1 MSVFITRCLHPR
13 PPFTHVRQGQT
24 GPSRIRLKRNNQKEV
39 KGGSNDN
46 PYIFHPRV
54 RTVEPV
60 RQALRNTKSIMI
72 MGLPAVVLSGMNDL
86 PFEYIMPQI
95 KNGLVSSFS
104 CVDNSLNV
112 KRAHQKKGDIM
123 NVIKAVWS
131 SADRY
136 DNIIYSFHPLTHMH
150 SLSVAAI
157 LPIHAT
163 TEPGYIPCKTHARYT
178 PNVLSC
184 DAKYT
189 FSKYKKM
196 ISIRYKNIVS
206 IWSPNFAYF

>member
-24 GPSRIRLKRNNQKEV
+24 GPSRIRWKRNNQKEV

-60 RQALRNTKSIMI
+60 RQALRNTKSIMN
-72 MGLPAVVLSGMNDL
+72 MGLPAVVLSGMHDL
-86 PFEYIMPQI
+86 PFEYILPQI
-95 KNGLVSSFS
+95 KNSLVSSFP
-104 CVDNSLNV
+104 CADSLNV
-112 KRAHQKKGDIM
+112 KRAHQRKGDIM
-123 NVIKAVWS
+123 NVVKAVWS

-150 SLSVAAI
+150 SLSVPAI
-157 LPIHAT
+157 LPIQST
-163 TEPGYIPCKTHARYT
+163 TESGCIPQGEASILNLPRKT
-178 PNVLSC
+178 
-184 DAKYT
+184 
-189 FSKYKKM
+189 
-196 ISIRYKNIVS
+196 SI
-206 IWSPNFAYF
+206 